1 MTTSTPAAI
10 PPPSLRRNKKAFG
23 WKLESFVFLYL
34 ALFVGIP
41 LIASLIQLAK
51 VPLSRS
57 WEVVSSDEAI
67 SAFKLST
74 LSASIASFINA
85 IMGFILAWVL
95 VRYRFP
101 FRSIV
106 DTLVDLPLAMPA
118 VVAGI
123 SFLTLYGPSSTI
135 GGWFSESGP
144 LGAPLA
150 KLGITDIRITGT
162 LAGLVFVNMFVS
174 LPFVV
179 RTVQPSILELERES
193 EEAAATL
200 GATATQTFWKIIL
213 PTVIPSIVAGFGL
226 AFVRAINEYGIAT
239 MVSGNIPFESQ
250 VATVFIYARLEAFD
264 ASGATAIA
272 AVQLLICFVVLI
284 LTYIWQRWSTRH
296 AR

>member
-1 MTTSTPAAI
+1 MTANPVPNPTP
-10 PPPSLRRNKKAFG
+10 PLRRTKKAFG

-34 ALFVGIP
+34 AVFVGLP
-41 LIASLIQLAK
+41 LIASLIQLAR
-51 VPLSRS
+51 VPLARS
-57 WEVVSSDEAI
+57 WQVVSSDQAI

-101 FRSIV
+101 LRSIV

-123 SFLTLYGPSSTI
+123 SFLTLYGPSSLI
-135 GGWFSESGP
+135 GSWFAESGP
-144 LGAPLA
+144 IGAPLA
-150 KLGITDIRITGT
+150 KLGITGIQITGT
-162 LAGLVFVNMFVS
+162 LGGLVFVNMFVT

-179 RTVQPSILELERES
+179 RTVQPSILELDRES

-200 GATATQTFWKIIL
+200 GATANQTYWRVIL
-213 PTVIPSIVAGFGL
+213 PTVLPAIVAGFGL

-239 MVSGNIPFESQ
+239 MVSGNIPYESQ
-250 VATVFIYARLEAFD
+250 VATVYIASRLEAFD
-264 ASGATAIA
+264 APGATAVA

-284 LTYIWQRWSTRH
+284 LTYLWQYWSTRH